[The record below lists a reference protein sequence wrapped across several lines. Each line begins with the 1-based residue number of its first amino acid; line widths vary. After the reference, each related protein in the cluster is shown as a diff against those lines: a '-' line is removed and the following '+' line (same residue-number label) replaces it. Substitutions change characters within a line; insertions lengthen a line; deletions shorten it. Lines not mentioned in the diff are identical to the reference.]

1 MKTYKHLT
9 KEERCLIYFL
19 WNKEKY
25 SMNKIAK
32 ILNKNKST
40 ISRELKRN
48 TSSTGIYYSSTA
60 HKKYIRRK
68 SNCHMFFMLKYKNFT
83 DLFIQK
89 FNPKSHGVEATIFW
103 IKKNYPLVKVPSAR
117 QVFRWIN
124 SKIWK
129 IQRRDCLRRKYVKG
143 KRRKIGI
150 FSKID
155 GKYCIPYSLRPE
167 KINNRKEFGHW
178 EADLI
183 VSKRQSGYYHLLTLV
198 ERKTRLAII
207 RKIKGKNARSMM
219 AKMYTIIR
227 DEKLPI
233 KSITVDNGL
242 EFQMMGITAKQ
253 FNFKVY
259 YCQPYSSFQ
268 RGSNENINGIVR
280 RWYKKGTDFS
290 LVSEDKIKTL
300 EWKVNNIPRKMFG
313 YKTAYQMYQENI

>member
-1 MKTYKHLT
+1 
-9 KEERCLIYFL
+9 
-19 WNKEKY
+19 
-25 SMNKIAK
+25 
-32 ILNKNKST
+32 
-40 ISRELKRN
+40 
-48 TSSTGIYYSSTA
+48 
-60 HKKYIRRK
+60 
-68 SNCHMFFMLKYKNFT
+68 MLKYKNFT

-198 ERKTRLAII
+198 ERKTRLVII
-207 RKIKGKNARSMM
+207 RKIKGK
-219 AKMYTIIR
+219 
-227 DEKLPI
+227 
-233 KSITVDNGL
+233 
-242 EFQMMGITAKQ
+242 
-253 FNFKVY
+253 
-259 YCQPYSSFQ
+259 
-268 RGSNENINGIVR
+268 
-280 RWYKKGTDFS
+280 
-290 LVSEDKIKTL
+290 TL
-300 EWKVNNIPRKMFG
+300 DQWWLKCIPLFEMKNS
-313 YKTAYQMYQENI
+313 Q

>member
-48 TSSTGIYYSSTA
+48 TSSTGIYYSSSA

-68 SNCHMFFMLKYKNFT
+68 SNCHMFFMLKYFT

-103 IKKNYPLVKVPSAR
+103 IKENYPLVKVPSAR

-207 RKIKGKNARSMM
+207 RKIKGRTLDQWWLKCIPLFEMKNS
-219 AKMYTIIR
+219 
-227 DEKLPI
+227 
-233 KSITVDNGL
+233 
-242 EFQMMGITAKQ
+242 Q
-253 FNFKVY
+253 
-259 YCQPYSSFQ
+259 
-268 RGSNENINGIVR
+268 
-280 RWYKKGTDFS
+280 
-290 LVSEDKIKTL
+290 
-300 EWKVNNIPRKMFG
+300 
-313 YKTAYQMYQENI
+313 